1 MVNKKINIQDLTQLP
16 GVGAGTSDKLKEN
29 GYMNLMAIAATT
41 PGQLKEAAG
50 VTEKASR
57 KMINLAREL
66 CELGFELGIDIEKK
80 RLEVRDKIPTGCEV
94 VDELL
99 GGGLELG
106 TSLEAFGEFASG
118 KTQIGHLLAVN
129 TLKKYPKS
137 YVIWIDTENTFCP
150 DRIRHFCEGSEV
162 DPELVLSHIKVS
174 KALSSDH
181 QMLLTEKVEKE
192 INDGNDVKLLI
203 IDSLMNHFRAEYLG
217 RGTLAN
223 RQQTLNGYLHK
234 VGKLCDMYGV
244 GVYLTNQ
251 VQADPGL
258 AFGDPTKAIGG
269 NIVGHFATIRV
280 YIRKAAKG
288 ARKMLLVDSPNLPP
302 GDATFTIEKTKLG
315 SVETKE

>member
-1 MVNKKINIQDLTQLP
+1 MSDLTQLP
-16 GVGAGTSDKLKEN
+16 GVGAGTEDKLKEN
-29 GYMNLMAIAATT
+29 GYLNLMSIAATT

-57 KMINLAREL
+57 KIINKAREL

-80 RLEVRDKIPTGCEV
+80 RLERREKIPTNCEV
-94 VDELL
+94 IDKLL

-106 TSLEAFGEFASG
+106 TSLEAYGEFASG
-118 KTQIGHLLAVN
+118 KTQLGHLLAVN
-129 TLKKYPKS
+129 TIKKFPDS

-150 DRIRHFCEGSEV
+150 DRIRHFCEGSDV
-162 DPELVLSHIKVS
+162 DPELVLKHIKVS
-174 KALSSDH
+174 KAMSSDH
-181 QMLLTEKVEKE
+181 QMLLTEQVEKE

-203 IDSLMNHFRAEYLG
+203 VDSLMNHFRAEYLG

-234 VGKLCDMYGV
+234 IGKLCDMYNV
-244 GVYLTNQ
+244 AVYLTNQ
-251 VQADPGL
+251 IQSDPGCM
-258 AFGDPTKAIGG
+258 FGDPNKAIGG

-288 ARKMLLVDSPNLPP
+288 ARKMVLVDSPNLPP
-302 GDATFTIEKTKLG
+302 GDATFMIEGTKLTT
-315 SVETKE
+315 VE